1 MKQRDEEFA
10 EYFDARV
17 VSMRRTAYL
26 LCGDW
31 HRAEDLVQTALTK
44 IYVAWPRINRG
55 GTVDAYARQVL
66 VRSAIDES
74 RRGFR
79 KRETALPEV
88 PEHGTPAHDVGETV
102 DLRNALAALPP
113 GQRAA
118 VVLRYWEDQS
128 VEATAQLLGCS
139 TGTVKSQT
147 ARGLAA
153 LRKLLGSAQPATGGV
168 PMNWDDEEIRDMLN
182 RAVGP
187 EPELDIR
194 REEIVRQGRR
204 KLRARWAVTVAGLST
219 VVGGVVFG
227 AAAFAGGAG
236 TQDIEPAR
244 QGFEQPPPAST
255 PAPVPPPP
263 SLPAPQPPASS
274 VPVPQPP
281 ESSVPVPPPDAVP
294 VPVPPPGMV
303 PVPPPGA
310 EPAPVPGAEPSFPVE
325 PPQSFPAEPPS
336 SPAPS
341 RP

>member
-17 VSMRRTAYL
+17 VSMRRTAFL

-55 GTVDAYARQVL
+55 GNVDAYARQVL

-74 RRGFR
+74 RRSFR

-88 PEHGTPAHDVGETV
+88 PERGTPADDVGETV

-128 VEATAQLLGCS
+128 VESTAQLLGCS

-153 LRKLLGSAQPATGGV
+153 LRKLLGSAQPATGGY
-168 PMNWDDEEIRDMLN
+168 R
-182 RAVGP
+182 
-187 EPELDIR
+187 
-194 REEIVRQGRR
+194 
-204 KLRARWAVTVAGLST
+204 
-219 VVGGVVFG
+219 
-227 AAAFAGGAG
+227 
-236 TQDIEPAR
+236 
-244 QGFEQPPPAST
+244 
-255 PAPVPPPP
+255 
-263 SLPAPQPPASS
+263 
-274 VPVPQPP
+274 
-281 ESSVPVPPPDAVP
+281 
-294 VPVPPPGMV
+294 
-303 PVPPPGA
+303 
-310 EPAPVPGAEPSFPVE
+310 
-325 PPQSFPAEPPS
+325 
-336 SPAPS
+336 
-341 RP
+341 

>member
-153 LRKLLGSAQPATGGV
+153 LRKLLGSAQPATGGY
-168 PMNWDDEEIRDMLN
+168 R
-182 RAVGP
+182 
-187 EPELDIR
+187 
-194 REEIVRQGRR
+194 
-204 KLRARWAVTVAGLST
+204 
-219 VVGGVVFG
+219 
-227 AAAFAGGAG
+227 
-236 TQDIEPAR
+236 
-244 QGFEQPPPAST
+244 
-255 PAPVPPPP
+255 
-263 SLPAPQPPASS
+263 
-274 VPVPQPP
+274 
-281 ESSVPVPPPDAVP
+281 
-294 VPVPPPGMV
+294 
-303 PVPPPGA
+303 
-310 EPAPVPGAEPSFPVE
+310 
-325 PPQSFPAEPPS
+325 
-336 SPAPS
+336 
-341 RP
+341 